1 MFNIRNLKQGS
12 TLISYEMPHIRS
24 VSIGIWINSG
34 VITENKKNNG
44 ISHFI
49 EHMLF
54 KGSDK
59 LTSKDIALKTDLLGG
74 NINAYT
80 TKENVFL
87 YGKVLDDDFEK
98 ALNILI
104 EMINSPQFDENEIEK
119 EKKVIIDEIAMYN
132 DTPEELGYD
141 VLCEILYPD
150 STYGMPILG
159 VKETVDSFTK
169 SDVENYFK
177 SFFNPGNFII
187 SVAGNFDEE
196 KLVKYLDENIR
207 ENGNVEKKSDYSVE
221 HIINGGYKFLYKD
234 LEQIHFHVGFKGKRF
249 DDKGSYIMLVLN
261 NILGG
266 SASSRLFQ
274 KVREDFGL
282 AYNIDT
288 QPVFY
293 KHEGFFDLYFSSSSD
308 EIDKSVEL
316 ICEEIRNIKSGEISD
331 FDFNVSISNL
341 KCNYLMGI
349 ETSDDYMNY
358 MTRSFYYLD
367 RIIDNDE
374 IVKEIEKITKDDV
387 VRLANEIFD
396 KEIVGLSV
404 IGKYSEKK
412 SKLIYEYIK
421 NNI

>member
-1 MFNIRNLKQGS
+1 MFNIRILEKGS
-12 TLISYEMPHIRS
+12 TLICYRIPHIRS
-24 VSIGIWINSG
+24 TSVGIWIKSG

-44 ISHFI
+44 INHFI

-54 KGSDK
+54 KGSEK

-87 YGKVLDDDFEK
+87 YGKVLDDDFEE
-98 ALNILI
+98 ALDILI
-104 EMINSPQFDENEIEK
+104 EMINNPKFREDEIEK
-119 EKKVIIDEIAMYN
+119 EKKIIIDEIAMYN

-141 VLCEILYPD
+141 VLSEILYPD

-159 VKETVDSFTK
+159 TKETVESFTK
-169 SDVENYFK
+169 ADIENYFK
-177 SFFNPGNFII
+177 SFFNPSNFVI

-196 KLVKYLDENIR
+196 KLVKYLNKNIISAS
-207 ENGNVEKKSDYSVE
+207 EYKTSLDYSSE
-221 HIINGGYKFLYKD
+221 HVINGGFKFIHKD
-234 LEQIHFHVGFKGKRF
+234 LEQIHFHMGFKGRKF
-249 DDKGSYIMLVLN
+249 DDEESYIMLVLN

-293 KHEGFFDLYFSSSSD
+293 KHDGFFDLYFSSSND
-308 EIDKSVEL
+308 EIEKSVEL

-358 MTRSFYYLD
+358 MSRSFYYLD
-367 RIIDNDE
+367 RIIDNEE
-374 IVKEIEKITKDDV
+374 IVREIEKISKEDV
-387 VRLANEIFD
+387 VRLANEIFNKD
-396 KEIVGLSV
+396 IVGLSV
-404 IGKYSEKK
+404 IGKYSESK
-412 SKLIYEYIK
+412 SKKIYEYIK
-421 NNI
+421 GNL